1 VIVSATLDLVPDTA
15 LMRVVTRLPLKSYDA
30 VLAAGGTYYL
40 PYQLVATR
48 AQFLRAYPAAPRF
61 FALKERLDPT
71 CKFRNRLWER
81 YDTAPACQ
89 ASPPPP

>member
-1 VIVSATLDLVPDTA
+1 
-15 LMRVVTRLPLKSYDA
+15 
-30 VLAAGGTYYL
+30 
-40 PYQLVATR
+40 LVATR

-61 FALKERLDPT
+61 FALKQQVDPT

-89 ASPPPP
+89 AAQALP